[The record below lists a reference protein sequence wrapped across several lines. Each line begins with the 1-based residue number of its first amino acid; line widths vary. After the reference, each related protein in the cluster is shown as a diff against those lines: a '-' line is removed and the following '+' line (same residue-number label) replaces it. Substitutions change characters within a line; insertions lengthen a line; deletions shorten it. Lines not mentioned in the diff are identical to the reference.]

1 MLAVLE
7 IQTGQLEGVKAEL
20 TPGQTCVVG
29 RGAQSSLIV
38 PDDRYLSGQHCS
50 IQCKEDG
57 CVLRDLNSTNGTWLN
72 DQRVQECKLLDG
84 DVFVAGTTRL
94 AVELR
99 PHRGSAATP
108 RPHFTAAKTTEVDPQ
123 VAQQLASATI
133 TGSIRA
139 RYSNEDLQ
147 RLAEQ
152 EQTEC
157 IPLDDPAKADQDEA
171 AT

>member
-1 MLAVLE
+1 
-7 IQTGQLEGVKAEL
+7 
-20 TPGQTCVVG
+20 
-29 RGAQSSLIV
+29 
-38 PDDRYLSGQHCS
+38 
-50 IQCKEDG
+50 
-57 CVLRDLNSTNGTWLN
+57 
-72 DQRVQECKLLDG
+72 
-84 DVFVAGTTRL
+84 
-94 AVELR
+94 VELR

-108 RPHFTAAKTTEVDPQ
+108 RPHFTAAKTREVDPQ